1 MQKTWINL
9 FKLCELFHYH
19 KMYTERHMLFRRRE
33 PIDFI
38 KRVRLWLWPRRS
50 FSRSFCYIRKR
61 ILRISATPHK
71 VALGFAIGIFLACS
85 PLFGMHIVLAIF
97 LSWLLRANFAA
108 AIIGTIFSNPL
119 TFLLIVMADYKIG
132 YFCLSFFSNVNEISL
147 SQIRTLFDGLSL
159 SNFSLLF
166 KGAWDSIMRPM
177 ILGGTLLGAI
187 LGSLSYISVYR
198 AIARFQKKRYQ
209 KIINKKR
216 MWQKKTGDTL

>member
-1 MQKTWINL
+1 
-9 FKLCELFHYH
+9 
-19 KMYTERHMLFRRRE
+19 
-33 PIDFI
+33 
-38 KRVRLWLWPRRS
+38 
-50 FSRSFCYIRKR
+50 
-61 ILRISATPHK
+61 
-71 VALGFAIGIFLACS
+71 
-85 PLFGMHIVLAIF
+85 
-97 LSWLLRANFAA
+97 
-108 AIIGTIFSNPL
+108 
-119 TFLLIVMADYKIG
+119 MADYKIG